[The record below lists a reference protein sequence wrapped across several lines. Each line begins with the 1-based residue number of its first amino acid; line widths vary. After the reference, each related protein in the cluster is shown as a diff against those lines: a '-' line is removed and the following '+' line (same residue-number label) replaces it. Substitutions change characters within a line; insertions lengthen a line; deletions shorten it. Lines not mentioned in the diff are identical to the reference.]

1 MKIAI
6 AGYGL
11 EGKASL
17 KYWTALGDDV
27 TIVDEN
33 DSRDDLPSNVKS
45 ILGPNAFSKLS
56 DFDLVIRTASLAPE
70 KIKTN
75 GKIWSATNEF
85 FAKCPA
91 PIIGVTGT
99 KGKGTTCSLITSI
112 LRAAGRTVHLVGN
125 IGLPALEILEEI
137 KLDDIVVYELSSF
150 QLWDIE
156 KSPQTAVILK
166 IEPDHLDVHSDFD
179 EYVAAKSGISKYQ
192 RPTDL
197 TYYHPTNQISAKIAM
212 KSSGQKYRYA
222 STESV
227 WVENGYFMD
236 DKGIICST
244 DHLRL
249 PGAHNLENAAA
260 AIAASKQYVDDYDKI
275 ALGLSKF
282 EGLEHRLKFVA
293 EKSGVRYYDDSIATT
308 AGSAVAA
315 IDSFNQPKVIILG
328 GWDKGTDLN
337 SVVELCRETGTKIV
351 AVGQTGKQ
359 INDYAKQI
367 DTPSIYI
374 DGTMKEVVAA
384 AAMQAVSGGVVLL
397 SPACSSFDQYK
408 SYADRGEQ
416 FIAAVHQL
424 DDESH

>member
-1 MKIAI
+1 VKIAI

-75 GKIWSATNEF
+75 GKVWSATNEF

-112 LRAAGRTVHLVGN
+112 LRSAGSTVHLVGN

-137 KLDDIVVYELSSF
+137 KPEDIVVYELSSF

-192 RPTDL
+192 RPIDL

-212 KSSGQKYRYA
+212 KSSGQKYRY
-222 STESV
+222 
-227 WVENGYFMD
+227 

-249 PGAHNLENAAA
+249 PGAHNLENASA
-260 AIAASKQYVDDYDKI
+260 AIAVSKLYVDDSDKI

-328 GWDKGTDLN
+328 GWDKVTDLN